1 MNFVKKTR
9 LPLFRLGEILL
20 EAGIIS
26 PDVLEQGLLIAK
38 RATMPL
44 GRVLIM
50 SGHVS
55 ELDVDCALVT
65 QVSIRDGAIDVRMAK
80 ELLRFAHVHQVTID
94 EAYRL
99 NGIGR
104 GIGPLSRMGKLVLA
118 AGLVDDVGLKCAM
131 RHSKSTGYP
140 LGRALVA
147 LNLIQKSTLFD
158 CLNLQILMRDNQLSF
173 LQAVRA
179 LQSMNSLNITFDAAL
194 QSVGVNYPRTS
205 TRLRLGDLLAEAG
218 LLSREDGLII
228 AELGTEND
236 ATFGQLLVQYNLL
249 TPQFVESAVQ
259 IQSMMTMPMFS
270 KSRAIRLLNL
280 VHSMNVPLE
289 KLLAEFDVLDQIV
302 ALLRAAGVID
312 ERTMRDTAASITDF
326 EFSVAEVLIQRGLVT
341 KEMSRTG
348 LVLLKEIQR
357 GVVSYERAL
366 EVLRNLERQYEKK
379 YYPGPA
385 PFDQTSRTEDL
396 LTLDLVAA

>member
-1 MNFVKKTR
+1 MITRKTR
-9 LPLFRLGEILL
+9 PPLFRLGEILL

-26 PDVLEQGLLIAK
+26 PEVLEQGLLIAK
-38 RATMPL
+38 RASMPL
-44 GRVLIM
+44 GRVLVM

-65 QVSIRDGAIDVRMAK
+65 QVSIRDKAIDVRMAK

-104 GIGPLSRMGKLVLA
+104 GVGPLPRMGKLIMA
-118 AGLVDDVGLKCAM
+118 AGLVDEVGLKCAL
-131 RHSKSTGYP
+131 RHSASTGYP
-140 LGRALVA
+140 LGQAMVS
-147 LNLIQKSTLFD
+147 LNLIQSSTLFD
-158 CLNLQILMRDNQLSF
+158 CLNLQILIRDKQMTF

-179 LQSMNSLNITFDAAL
+179 LQRMHQTNVTFEAAL
-194 QSVGVNYPRTS
+194 ADVEVPYLRNTKQP
-205 TRLRLGDLLAEAG
+205 RLGDLLTGAG
-218 LLSREDGLII
+218 LLSKEDGLII

-236 ATFGQLLVQYNLL
+236 VTFGELLVQYNLM
-249 TPQFVESAVQ
+249 TPQMVESAVQ
-259 IQSMMTMPMFS
+259 IQSMMGMPMFS
-270 KSRAIRLLNL
+270 KARAYRLLNL
-280 VHSMNVPLE
+280 IHSMNAPLE

-312 ERTMRDTAASITDF
+312 ERTMRDTAASIEDF
-326 EFSVAEVLIQRGLVT
+326 EYSVAEVLIRRGLVT

-357 GVVSYERAL
+357 GTVSYERAL
-366 EVLRNLERQYEKK
+366 QVLRSLERTYEKK
-379 YYPGPA
+379 YA
-385 PFDQTSRTEDL
+385 PSPTTTTWDSTSKTDDL
-396 LTLDLVAA
+396 LAA

>member
-1 MNFVKKTR
+1 MFVKKSR
-9 LPLFRLGEILL
+9 SPLFRLGEIFL

-80 ELLRFAHVHQVTID
+80 ELLRFAHVHQVTIN

-99 NGIGR
+99 NGIVR

-131 RHSKSTGYP
+131 RHSKSTGFP

-147 LNLIQKSTLFD
+147 LNIIGKSTLFD
-158 CLNLQILMRDNQLSF
+158 CLDLQILMRDRQLTF
-173 LQAVRA
+173 LQAVRV
-179 LQSMNSLNITFDAAL
+179 LQSIHSYNVTFDAAL
-194 QSVGVNYPRTS
+194 QSVGVSYPRNAKQP
-205 TRLRLGDLLAEAG
+205 RLGDLLSDAG
-218 LLSREDGLII
+218 LLSPEDGLII

-236 ATFGQLLVQYNLL
+236 ASFGQLLVQYNLMS
-249 TPQFVESAVQ
+249 PQMVESAVQ
-259 IQSMMTMPMFS
+259 IQRMLLMPMFS
-270 KSRAIRLLNL
+270 RARAVRLLNL

-289 KLLAEFDVLDQIV
+289 KLLAQFDVLDQV
-302 ALLRAAGVID
+302 AALLRAAGVID
-312 ERTMRDTAASITDF
+312 ERTMRDTAASIKDF
-326 EFSVAEVLIQRGLVT
+326 EFSVAEVLIQRGLIT

-348 LVLLKEIQR
+348 LVMLKEIER
-357 GVVSYERAL
+357 GVVSYEKAL
-366 EVLRNLERQYEKK
+366 EVLRSLEKHYERK
-379 YYPGPA
+379 YVASSPVPW
-385 PFDQTSRTEDL
+385 DQTSKTDDL
-396 LTLDLVAA
+396 LTVAA